1 MYPSVSTGLGSTQL
15 GGGENGRK
23 CGRRGGGGF
32 DKFLLVAVRGDARA
46 VGDDGIAGWLA
57 TVLFASVCQR

>member
-1 MYPSVSTGLGSTQL
+1 MRSWGEGKTVESVAEE
-15 GGGENGRK
+15 GEGVSN
-23 CGRRGGGGF
+23 
-32 DKFLLVAVRGDARA
+32 KFLLVAVRGDART